1 MLDLQAYSQQH
12 FNLTLTDAQAAAF
25 DVYLRELLDWNTRI
39 NLTAI
44 TDPQQV
50 VVRHFLDSLSIA
62 SIITFDEGDK
72 LIDVGTGAGFPG
84 LALAIAFPQV
94 KVTLLEATAK
104 KLTFCQ
110 HIANTLKLRN
120 VRTVHARAEEVGQMP
135 QHRAQYDIVTARAV
149 ARLPILLEYTL
160 PLAKVNGFVV
170 AFKGGTAQTEVD
182 DSAAAL
188 AALGGEVQPIVHVP
202 LPNVEDP
209 HYLVAVVKYKSTPR
223 IYPRSAGK
231 PVKEPIG
238 AAKPPKVPPKPPLK

>member
-1 MLDLQAYSQQH
+1 MLDLQAYTQQH
-12 FNLTLTDAQAAAF
+12 FNLTLSDAQAAAF
-25 DVYLRELLDWNTRI
+25 DGYLRELLDWNTRI

-44 TDPQQV
+44 TDPEQV
-50 VVRHFLDSLSIA
+50 VVRHFLDSLSVA
-62 SIITFDEGDK
+62 SVITFEEGDK

-84 LALAIAFPQV
+84 LALAIAFPQI

-110 HIANTLKLRN
+110 HIADTLKLRN
-120 VRTVHARAEEVGQMP
+120 VRTVHARAEEAGQMP
-135 QHRAQYDIVTARAV
+135 QHRAQYDVVTARAV

-160 PLAKVNGFVV
+160 PLAKVNGLVV
-170 AFKGGTAQTEVD
+170 ALKGATAQTEVD

-202 LPNVEDP
+202 LPNVDDP
-209 HYLVAVVKYKSTPR
+209 HYLVTTIKVKSTPGR
-223 IYPRSAGK
+223 YPRSAGK

-238 AAKPPKVPPKPPLK
+238 MLPPSPKPKE